1 MGSGT
6 NGRAG
11 VTGVGLV
18 RVIAWGVFY
27 MIVAA
32 GLWWGI
38 HKWMVPATRQRYL
51 IDLVEGPFQY
61 VCTFAFCLGVAMAFH
76 AIYDCLMV
84 EAAGA
89 RQADGIAER
98 LRKEWQ
104 VGAEGGAEG
113 SRRQGLDVL
122 RVMGELGLSE
132 GEKSTSQLRG
142 GGLYLGRIHRL
153 GLYLFNTRDRN
164 VAGLMDINGELSALD
179 GERVGARFTLLRYL
193 VYLIPVIG
201 FLGTVYGISMAM
213 NAIGASL
220 QEVNNLKG
228 FMTSLQAA
236 TKALQVAFDTTL
248 LALVYSGLLT
258 LMMSMATWLYGDFLA
273 RLDTWMIDNLLSYVT
288 EGKDRDEG
296 LQQLAGTLRGAM
308 RGTEEAVRK
317 MGEDLKEAV
326 LIVHDSVD
334 QYGKETAEAT
344 KQSAAR
350 AADIGHGVMTLGD
363 TLAKAQASQD
373 LGAKALRVMAGELT
387 GANALLRRTADACDA
402 VRGSQEAGLGEVR
415 DLAAAV
421 RGLPELSHSLEAA
434 STKIRDASGS
444 LASLGGLADRFGA
457 LDGLTDRVG
466 EATGALDSIRRNT
479 EPIAAV
485 RDALAKDVGGN
496 GDHHRVDAI
505 SAIQQMNVALKGMN
519 EALAEQINNMNK
531 VNAAQIAGAMR
542 NVADANKLLAGG
554 LEGLQAQM
562 GALNRSFMELSS
574 DIRNIASGCR

>member
-1 MGSGT
+1 MGNST

-11 VTGVGLV
+11 ASGPGLV
-18 RVIAWGVFY
+18 AVIGWGVAY
-27 MIVAA
+27 AVGAA
-32 GLWWGI
+32 GLWWVI
-38 HKWMVPATRQRYL
+38 HKALVPATGQRYL

-61 VCTFAFCLGVAMAFH
+61 VCTFAFCLGVSMIVH
-76 AIYDCLMV
+76 AIHDCLVV
-84 EAAGA
+84 EVAGA
-89 RQADGIAER
+89 RRAAGIAER
-98 LRKEWQ
+98 LREEWR
-104 VGAEGGAEG
+104 VGADGGAEG

-122 RVMGELGLSE
+122 RVMGELGLSQ
-132 GEKSTSQLRG
+132 GESSTSQLVS

-164 VAGLMDINGELSALD
+164 VAGLMDINSDLSALD
-179 GERVGARFTLLRYL
+179 GERVAARFTLLRYL

-220 QEVNNLKG
+220 QNVKNLDG
-228 FMTSLQAA
+228 FMVSLTAA

-258 LMMSMATWLYGDFLA
+258 LLMSMTTWLYGDFLA

-288 EGKDRDEG
+288 EGKDRDEA

-317 MGEDLKEAV
+317 MGEDLKGAMRLV
-326 LIVHDSVD
+326 YDAVD

-363 TLAKAQASQD
+363 TMAKGQAAQES
-373 LGAKALRVMAGELT
+373 GAKALNLLVRDQIET
-387 GANALLRRTADACDA
+387 TALLARTADACEA
-402 VRGSQEAGLGEVR
+402 IRGSQEAGLGEVR
-415 DLAAAV
+415 DLAVAV
-421 RGLPELSHSLEAA
+421 RGLPELSQNLEAA

-457 LDGLTDRVG
+457 ST
-466 EATGALDSIRRNT
+466 A
-479 EPIAAV
+479 
-485 RDALAKDVGGN
+485 
-496 GDHHRVDAI
+496 
-505 SAIQQMNVALKGMN
+505 
-519 EALAEQINNMNK
+519 
-531 VNAAQIAGAMR
+531 
-542 NVADANKLLAGG
+542 
-554 LEGLQAQM
+554 
-562 GALNRSFMELSS
+562 
-574 DIRNIASGCR
+574 